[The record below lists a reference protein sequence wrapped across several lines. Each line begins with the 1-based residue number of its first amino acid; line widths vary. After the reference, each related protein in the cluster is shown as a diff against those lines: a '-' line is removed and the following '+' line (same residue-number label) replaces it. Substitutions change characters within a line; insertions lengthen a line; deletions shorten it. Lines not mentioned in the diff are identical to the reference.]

1 MLKWLLRF
9 PYYVK
14 VITQFVG
21 YIVYVPPQW
30 MHAVFTVQKCLK
42 LSWEVVEPL
51 HFFNYAKVWSQQQ
64 TAMPDPAKDYT
75 AFMHIAT
82 NYLTSGRWT
91 LCWAVFFDQYVC
103 VWWVNGEIANKIKA
117 HRCQQQQHYLVW
129 GSQTHQSIRQVYN
142 DESRNKWQTSN
153 CVSDQNGIRQWKW
166 NSMENSL

>member
-1 MLKWLLRF
+1 MTDNERPIATWIFVDPDGFECVHKYLYEHYANAFRGQQVVPGQVKAQISEAMWTDLLRF

-91 LCWAVFFDQYVC
+91 LC
-103 VWWVNGEIANKIKA
+103 
-117 HRCQQQQHYLVW
+117 
-129 GSQTHQSIRQVYN
+129 
-142 DESRNKWQTSN
+142 
-153 CVSDQNGIRQWKW
+153 
-166 NSMENSL
+166 